1 MKIKNET
8 QAKEFVA
15 TALFEM
21 LEKCERQNLNQDFYG
36 ELAFFTLGSLI
47 LKSCGEENFDELI
60 SQIRKNQKP
69 KRARRKS

>member
-1 MKIKNET
+1 MKIKNQT

-21 LEKCERQNLNQDFYG
+21 LDKCDRANLNQDFYG

-47 LKSCGEENFDELI
+47 LKTSGEVAFEEVV
-60 SQIRKNQKP
+60 SQIRENNKP